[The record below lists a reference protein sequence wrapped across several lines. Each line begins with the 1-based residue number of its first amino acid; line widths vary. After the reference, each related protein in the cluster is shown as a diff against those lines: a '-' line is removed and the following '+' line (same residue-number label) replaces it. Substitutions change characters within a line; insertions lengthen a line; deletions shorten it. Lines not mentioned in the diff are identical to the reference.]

1 MSHGYKTLVLVL
13 FFLSVFSCSTP
24 PKITNAESDA
34 QVAYL
39 EGKHYLDKKKFDM
52 AEKKFMKVISDF
64 SYSKYEPFA
73 TVALGDTYFKKEDY
87 PAAVEVYRR
96 FVKMRPN
103 HEKTPWA
110 TLQIANSYFEQKPS
124 DFFIFPN
131 PAERDVEIV
140 EKAVAAYNLYL
151 KKYPEDENKKTCIE
165 QLNKA
170 ELILIEKDL
179 RIAEFYAKKDRC
191 PGVHMRIKHIND
203 TYKITTEKNRQRI
216 AELVVDCPISLT
228 DPEKKKKKPKKEN
241 TELFD
246 DLSGQVPGEN

>member
-1 MSHGYKTLVLVL
+1 MNQTKLVL
-13 FFLSVFSCSTP
+13 FFLSVILFSNCSTP

-34 QVAYL
+34 QVVYL
-39 EGKHYLDKKKFDM
+39 EGMHYLNQEDFDL

-64 SYSKYEPFA
+64 SYSKYESHA
-73 TVALGDTYFKKEDY
+73 TVALGDTYFQKEDY
-87 PAAVEVYRR
+87 PSAVEVYRR
-96 FVKMRPN
+96 FVKMRPR

-151 KKYPEDENKKTCIE
+151 KKYPEDENRKLCLE
-165 QLNKA
+165 QLHKA
-170 ELILIEKDL
+170 ELVLIEKDL

-191 PGVHMRIKHIND
+191 PGVHMRLKNIDANF
-203 TYKITTEKNRQRI
+203 KITTEKNKERI
-216 AELVVDCPISLT
+216 ADLLEDCPVKE
-228 DPEKKKKKPKKEN
+228 DVKKEEPKKE
-241 TELFD
+241 EVKSD
-246 DLSGQVPGEN
+246 K

>member
-1 MSHGYKTLVLVL
+1 MSHGYKTLVLVM
-13 FFLSVFSCSTP
+13 FFLSIFSCSTP

-34 QVAYL
+34 QVVYL
-39 EGKHYLDKKKFDM
+39 EGMHYLDKKDFEM
-52 AEKKFMKVISDF
+52 SEKKFMKVISDF

-87 PAAVEVYRR
+87 SAAVEVYRR
-96 FVKMRPN
+96 FVKMRPK

-110 TLQIANSYFEQKPS
+110 TLQIANSYFEQRPS
-124 DFFIFPN
+124 DFFIFPH

-151 KKYPEDENKKTCIE
+151 KKYPEDENKKTCLE

-203 TYKITTEKNRQRI
+203 NFKITTEKNRKRI
-216 AELVVDCPISLT
+216 ADLITDCPISSK
-228 DPEKKKKKPKKEN
+228 DSEKKKKPKKEE
-241 TELFD
+241 TEKFD
-246 DLSGQVPGEN
+246 ELSGQVKGES